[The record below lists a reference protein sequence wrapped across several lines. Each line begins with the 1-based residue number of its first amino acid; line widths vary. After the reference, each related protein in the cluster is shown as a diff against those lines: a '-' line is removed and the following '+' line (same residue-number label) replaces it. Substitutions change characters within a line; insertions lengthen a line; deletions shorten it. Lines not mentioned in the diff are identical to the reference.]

1 LLKRIYSLPFIIAI
15 NRKVGLKKA
24 PSCLNFTAS
33 IIKNLPVHVIFKELL
48 RGKFF
53 THQETFAQLFCIF
66 ASIFFS
72 NLFFIIYTS

>member
-33 IIKNLPVHVIFKELL
+33 IIKKLLVHVIFKQLACPYREGTFGRVRSKL
-48 RGKFF
+48 F
-53 THQETFAQLFCIF
+53 TQDDNFLP
-66 ASIFFS
+66 S
-72 NLFFIIYTS
+72 